1 MKKDLQPPNLSP
13 LSSQCQQIE
22 VADVIKA
29 LRLINLK
36 KSTGPDNIPGR
47 VLKLAAHSLG
57 EPLCDLFNSCLE
69 QGQFPSTWKKSVIK
83 PIPKSSW
90 ASAPKELRQ
99 VALTAV
105 VAKVFE
111 RLLLRFIT
119 PCLTDTQQFAYQ
131 PNKSTEDAVA
141 YLLYTA
147 TYHLDDNSK
156 NFARCLFIDF
166 TSAFNTISPT
176 ILTHLLTDTEQ
187 HGNIINLIYSFMI
200 NRSQCVVT
208 DVGMSSSRSTSVG
221 SPQGCVLSPVLFSLY
236 IQHMPTPNH
245 GSYHLITYADDTI
258 LLELLNNNVPSTLP
272 TAAIELVDWFQSNE
286 LVLNVGKTKELIFSN
301 ARDNPTCDNLI
312 INGTSVEQVESF
324 T

>member
-1 MKKDLQPPNLSP
+1 MGFWKGKHVYFGHRTLRNIFPAAHKLKSGI
-13 LSSQCQQIE
+13 SSSFEQRYS
-22 VADVIKA
+22 VIKA
-29 LRLINLK
+29 LRSINTK

-83 PIPKSSW
+83 PIPKSSG
-90 ASAPKELRQ
+90 ASAPKDFRP

-119 PCLTDTQQFAYQ
+119 PCLTDKQQFAYQ

-141 YLLYTA
+141 YLLDTV

-176 ILTHLLTDTEQ
+176 ILTHLLTDTEL
-187 HGNIINLIYSFMI
+187 HGNIINLIYSFMT

-221 SPQGCVLSPVLFSLY
+221 RIQGWVLGP
-236 IQHMPTPNH
+236 
-245 GSYHLITYADDTI
+245 GSHL
-258 LLELLNNNVPSTLP
+258 
-272 TAAIELVDWFQSNE
+272 
-286 LVLNVGKTKELIFSN
+286 
-301 ARDNPTCDNLI
+301 
-312 INGTSVEQVESF
+312 
-324 T
+324 